1 MARIDT
7 RAVSGISGISSGTP
21 YTDPTEASFLQAIAE
36 GDETTRPVYA
46 DWLEEHGHDLRAEY
60 VRAQCD
66 LLAAPDLTAFD
77 ERASHLAILA
87 TGLDRHWREQL
98 ECPLIQERFAGRRLG
113 WLAFSF
119 SAPRPP
125 SSWELP
131 EQLRY
136 LEKLT
141 PRTPPEPWV
150 LAPRG
155 GWR

>member
-1 MARIDT
+1 LAAIAAINLPGIDPH
-7 RAVSGISGISSGTP
+7 IP
-21 YTDPTEASFLQAIAE
+21 QNDLTEVNFLQAIAE
-36 GDETTRPVYA
+36 GDGTSTRPVYA

-60 VRAQCD
+60 VRTQCD
-66 LLAAPDLTAFD
+66 LIAAADLQTFD

-87 TGLDRHWREQL
+87 TGLDRRWREQL
-98 ECPLIQERFAGRRLG
+98 ECPLIQERLAGRRLG

-119 SAPRPP
+119 SSPRPP
-125 SSWELP
+125 GTWELP

-141 PRTPPEPWV
+141 PRTPPAPWV
-150 LAPRG
+150 MAPRG

>member
-1 MARIDT
+1 M
-7 RAVSGISGISSGTP
+7 
-21 YTDPTEASFLQAIAE
+21 IA
-36 GDETTRPVYA
+36 RPVYA

-60 VRAQCD
+60 VRTQYD
-66 LLAAPDLTAFD
+66 LLAAADLPAFD

-87 TGLDRHWREQL
+87 TGLDRLWREQL

-113 WLAFSF
+113 WLAFAFASPRRP
-119 SAPRPP
+119 SA
-125 SSWELP
+125 WELP

-150 LAPRG
+150 MAPRG